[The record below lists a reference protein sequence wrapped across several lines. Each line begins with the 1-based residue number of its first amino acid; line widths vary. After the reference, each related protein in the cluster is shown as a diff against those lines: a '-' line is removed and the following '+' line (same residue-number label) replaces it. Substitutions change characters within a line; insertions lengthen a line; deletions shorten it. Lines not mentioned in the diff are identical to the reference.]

1 MGGSA
6 PQNYAKRPG
15 SRFPRTR
22 VARSG
27 AADRYWS
34 GEGSAT
40 APARGVFGC
49 RYSVVHLVAAGDPVR
64 LARGYG
70 RTGPPALVTT
80 SRPRTVRGN
89 GGRGRR
95 FHLAPA

>member
-1 MGGSA
+1 MGGMGGSA

-34 GEGSAT
+34 GEGVLQHR
-40 APARGVFGC
+40 PAGSMGFPIVIQLFSLRPAIRFVSLGG
-49 RYSVVHLVAAGDPVR
+49 
-64 LARGYG
+64 
-70 RTGPPALVTT
+70 TGEPDH
-80 SRPRTVRGN
+80 RP
-89 GGRGRR
+89 
-95 FHLAPA
+95 